1 MTKMIKMAGMGII
14 AAAAVAAGA
23 YRWHAGEMSSLSRQ
37 LQEEQARKEQM
48 ARRIQDIQGKLDGA
62 ESANESLL
70 QQIDDL
76 LAEEVAVFGAEAV
89 MEEIQGIGEL
99 AAVEYHYTNVG
110 TLDAVDVFKLTK
122 WEKPF
127 SRKSAVVTMDGV
139 LKAGVDV
146 SKVNIVA
153 DEITRSI
160 VVSVPRAEILSN
172 ELLENSMQVYVEEE
186 SLFSNLTLEDG
197 SVLREEIKSK
207 AVKNALDHGLLSQA
221 QEQAADLI
229 RSLIE
234 AVPSVKETYS
244 IVIRKG

>member
-1 MTKMIKMAGMGII
+1 MTKMIKMACMGIV
-14 AAAAVAAGA
+14 AAVAVAAGA

-76 LAEEVAVFGAEAV
+76 LAEEVAVFDAEAV

-110 TLDAVDVFKLTK
+110 TLDTVDVFKLTK

-146 SKVNIVA
+146 SEVSIVA
-153 DEITRSI
+153 DEITRTI

-172 ELLENSMQVYVEEE
+172 ELLEDSMQVYIEEE
-186 SLFSNLTLEDG
+186 SLFSNLTLEDS
-197 SVLREEIKSK
+197 SVLREKIKSK

-221 QEQAADLI
+221 QEEAADLV

-234 AVPSVKETYS
+234 TTPSVKETYS
-244 IVIRKG
+244 IVIRKE

>member
-1 MTKMIKMAGMGII
+1 MTKMVKIAGMGII
-14 AAAAVAAGA
+14 AATAVAAGV
-23 YRWHAGEMSSLSRQ
+23 YRWHADEMSSLCRQ
-37 LQEEQARKEQM
+37 LQEEQVRKEQM
-48 ARRIQDIQGKLDGA
+48 AHRIMDIQGKLDGA

-76 LAEEVAVFGAEAV
+76 LAEEVAVFDAEAV

-127 SRKSAVVTMDGV
+127 SRKAAVVTMDGV

-146 SKVNIVA
+146 SQVSIVA
-153 DEITRSI
+153 DEIARTI
-160 VVSVPRAEILSN
+160 IVSVPKAEILSN
-172 ELLENSMQVYVEEE
+172 ELQENSMQVYIEEE
-186 SLFSNLTLEDG
+186 SLFSNLTLEDS
-197 SVLREEIKSK
+197 SVLRDEIKSK
-207 AVKNALDHGLLSQA
+207 AEKNALEQGLLSQA
-221 QEQAADLI
+221 QEETANLI